1 MSSIKERGREVLG
14 KVTGTLQSAIDQ
26 SQSELGKLQ
35 SQAAGAPDASKVRIR
50 AKIGETQARQDA
62 GQEKLRA
69 SLETQISDAKA
80 QIADL
85 EAAAAGVTGAA
96 RDKIVHDADQAKAQ
110 RSSVQNKLQTNL
122 EAELAEAESEL
133 ATLQKEAADA
143 GPEVAPKIMVRA
155 EWARLRRDT
164 MQERLQA
171 ARQL

>member
-1 MSSIKERGREVLG
+1 MSTIKERGREVFG
-14 KVTGTLQSAIDQ
+14 KVTGTLQSGVDQ
-26 SQSELGKLQ
+26 AQSELGKLE

-50 AKIGETQARQDA
+50 AKIGETQARQEA

-96 RDKIVHDADQAKAQ
+96 RDKIMRDADQAKAQ
-110 RSSVQNKLQTNL
+110 RNSAQQKLQTSL
-122 EAELAEAESEL
+122 EADVAEAESEL
-133 ATLQKEAADA
+133 ATLQKEAAEA
-143 GPEVAPKIMVRA
+143 GPEAAPKIMVHA
-155 EWARLRRDT
+155 EWARLRRDA

-171 ARQL
+171 ARHL